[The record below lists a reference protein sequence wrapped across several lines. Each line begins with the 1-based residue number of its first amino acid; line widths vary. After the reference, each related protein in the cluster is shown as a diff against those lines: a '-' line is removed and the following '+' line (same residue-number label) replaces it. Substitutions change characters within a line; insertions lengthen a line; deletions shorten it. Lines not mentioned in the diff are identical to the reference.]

1 MNLLLVTNLLILK
14 SHYGCRI
21 QIQICAC
28 NCNIYIRFFNLFFL
42 RSTFVCSLHFFVSV
56 FQSLKHVYLLLRNLA
71 RVLLI
76 KQKHI
81 CINFNSS
88 KNITRRILLSLIR
101 WAFLENF
108 NHIPL
113 FRFFLIQLTIN
124 VKKVFIRI
132 LK

>member
-28 NCNIYIRFFNLFFL
+28 NCNIYIRFFNLFFFKINICL
-42 RSTFVCSLHFFVSV
+42 QFTLFVSV
-56 FQSLKHVYLLLRNLA
+56 FQSFKHLYLLLRNLA
-71 RVLLI
+71 RVVLI

-81 CINFNSS
+81 CIHFNHR

-101 WAFLENF
+101 SAFLENF

-132 LK
+132 LE